1 MKNADEILELAEV
14 IKAAR
19 AGAIVETK
27 YPEEGDDKWDA
38 MSNPSFTSE
47 KLQYRIKPKPP
58 TYEHHNIYNEG
69 DKNGYAYK
77 ASVVIHS
84 SAHAAER
91 ARTNVTG
98 VVDTR
103 YIGTLV
109 VEVK

>member
-14 IKAAR
+14 IKAER

-27 YPEEGDDKWDA
+27 YPHEGDDKWDA
-38 MSNPSFTSE
+38 MYNPSFTSE

-58 TYEHHNIYNEG
+58 VYEYINVYSRAGRSTE
-69 DKNGYAYK
+69 AYILSHK
-77 ASVVIHS
+77 TDE
-84 SAHAAER
+84 AAER
-91 ARTNVTG
+91 ARTT
-98 VVDTR
+98 VDGDVDKD